1 MTPPR
6 AGLTLPVWRPPEL
19 HRVRGRVL
27 RLVGLVAGLAL
38 LGTASA
44 VVTAGIDR
52 ATGKTMT
59 EQHAVDRL
67 LGHLDRTRSGV
78 GLPMK
83 LDTLAKQKTTCGDT
97 AGRTRRERVEY
108 RYWVR
113 EVGIPNADV
122 FGAFRRYWPA
132 HGYVVTKD
140 DVPGSGTFAVRS
152 PTDGYTLS
160 LIQDKRND
168 LILAI
173 TSPCTVEEKG

>member
-1 MTPPR
+1 MTPPH
-6 AGLTLPVWRPPEL
+6 AGLTLPIWRPPEL

-27 RLVGLVAGLAL
+27 RLVGLIAGLAL

-44 VVTAGIDR
+44 VVTAGVDR

-59 EQHAVDRL
+59 EQRAVDL
-67 LGHLDRTRSGV
+67 LQGHLDRTKSGV

-83 LDTLAKQKTTCGDT
+83 LDSQAKQKTVCGDT
-97 AGRTRRERVEY
+97 AERTRRERVEY

-113 EVGIPNADV
+113 DVGIPNADV
-122 FGAFRRYWPA
+122 FGAFRRFWPA
-132 HGYVVTKD
+132 HGYVVVSD
-140 DVPGSGTFAVRS
+140 DVPNSGMYSVRS
-152 PTDGYTLS
+152 PADGYTLS
-160 LIQDKRND
+160 LIQDKRRE